1 MQKIEIGKLDKLPY
15 SLEEAYNSL
24 RTNLWFCGKDV
35 RVIAVTSCMPNDGKT
50 SVCFNLARSIAES
63 GKSVLLIDADMR
75 KSVMAGRYRIGNAI
89 NGLSHLLSGQTEP
102 EDTICETN
110 VENLHLILAGPVPP
124 NPSKLLSSDT
134 FRKFVEQVKEQYDYV
149 IIDTPPLGSV
159 IDAAVISKTCDG
171 ICMVISANEVSYR
184 LAQKVKEQLEKG
196 DCRILGV
203 ILNKVRFK
211 TRGYYNRYY
220 SKYYGKY
227 YGSYYG
233 SYYGKQEEQVK
244 EDED

>member
-15 SLEEAYNSL
+15 SQEEAFNSL

-35 RVIAVTSCMPNDGKT
+35 RVVAVTSCMPNDGKT
-50 SVCFNLARSIAES
+50 SVCFNLCRSIAES
-63 GKSVLLIDADMR
+63 GKRVLFIDADMR
-75 KSVMAGRYRIGNAI
+75 KSVVAGRYRIGNAI
-89 NGLSHLLSGQTEP
+89 NGLSHLLSGQAEAD
-102 EDTICETN
+102 DTVCETN
-110 VENLHLILAGPVPP
+110 IENMYMVLAGPVPP
-124 NPSKLLSSDT
+124 NPSELLSSEV
-134 FRKFVEQVKEQYDYV
+134 FHEFVEQAKEQYDYI

-159 IDAAVISKTCDG
+159 IDAAVVSKVCDG
-171 ICMVISANEVSYR
+171 ICMVISANMISYR

-203 ILNKVRFK
+203 ILNKVK
-211 TRGYYNRYY
+211 LKSRGYYSRYY

-233 SYYGKQEEQVK
+233 GYYGKEEERVSA
-244 EDED
+244 DED